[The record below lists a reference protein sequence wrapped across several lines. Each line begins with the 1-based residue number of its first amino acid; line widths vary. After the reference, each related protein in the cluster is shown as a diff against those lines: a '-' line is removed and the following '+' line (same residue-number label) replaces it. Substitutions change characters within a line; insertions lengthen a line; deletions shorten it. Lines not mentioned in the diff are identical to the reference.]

1 MFITK
6 RELREIR
13 ARLERLE
20 EIVASPASPAPALP
34 PVKPRAGEKCAA
46 DSFQRHSFDGNYICH
61 FCGLKAAS
69 AQ

>member
-20 EIVASPASPAPALP
+20 EIVASPAPAPAPAL
-34 PVKPRAGEKCAA
+34 RAGEKCAA
-46 DSFQRHSFDGNYICH
+46 DSFQRHSFDNNYICH
-61 FCGLKAAS
+61 YCGLKAAS
-69 AQ
+69 AP